1 MNTGA
6 SSDPPPASAAEELP
20 DDWLLLSDPDISEV
34 EQRAVLAA
42 LQEPRLSSGRMVAH
56 FEASFAR
63 WTGRGH
69 AVAVPSGTLGT
80 WLALRAL
87 GIGPG
92 DEVIAPSHAWQPV
105 AHAVTLAGAKVV
117 FSEIDYWSGC
127 LDPARAAQHITPR
140 TRAIIV
146 GNVNGHPADW
156 LAWRELAD
164 AHGLPLIEDS
174 TEAVGSVYRGRRTGS
189 FGNVAVFDFAQPS
202 PLCCGEG
209 GMLVTD
215 DATLAAELRYL
226 RARSGSDRRS
236 ISVGARVPVQAGMSE
251 VTAALGVAQL
261 ARVDDILA
269 RRKAVEA
276 MYLEQMRS
284 FEGIKPPYVAAGV
297 DAVHWMLYVVHL
309 GKRFTA
315 SACAEV
321 IEDLATEMIEV
332 AMYSQPLHQQFFYTQ
347 QGSRRGQFPLTER
360 IADRALA
367 LPLHGLLQPE
377 HVQFIVKTL
386 KDSSVN
392 VGAGAAIY

>member
-1 MNTGA
+1 MNA
-6 SSDPPPASAAEELP
+6 RLALDPSVETDAEDLP
-20 DDWLLLSDPDISEV
+20 DDWLLLSDPDITEV

-56 FEASFAR
+56 FEAGFAR
-63 WTGRGH
+63 WTGRAE
-69 AVAVPSGTLGT
+69 AVAVPSGTVGT

-127 LDPARAAQHITPR
+127 LDPARAARHITPR

-156 LAWRELAD
+156 RAWRELAD
-164 AHGLPLIEDS
+164 AHGLPLVEDS
-174 TEAVGSVYRGRRTGS
+174 CEAIGSVYRGKRVGS
-189 FGNVAVFDFAQPS
+189 FGKMAVFDFSQPS
-202 PLCCGEG
+202 ALCCGEG
-209 GMLVTD
+209 GMVVTD

-226 RARSGSDRRS
+226 RSRSGSDRRS
-236 ISVGARVPVQAGMSE
+236 ISVGARVPIQAGMSE

-261 ARVDDILA
+261 ARIDEILA
-269 RRKAVEA
+269 RRKAVEVL
-276 MYLEQMRS
+276 YGQHMRS

-297 DAVHWMLYVVHL
+297 DEVHWMLYVVHL

-321 IEDLATEMIEV
+321 VEDLATEMIEV

-347 QGSRRGQFPLTER
+347 LGGRRGQFPLTER

-367 LPLHGLLQPE
+367 LPFHGHLQPG